1 MVLISKK
8 KSSNEFADVVCPFCG
23 LLCDDLIVNIDNG
36 NLSMNFPD
44 CKLAEQRFT
53 STFRPASYSCHANG
67 TKCEFN
73 EAVEIAAHLLTQAE
87 FPVICGV
94 MSDVSGARA
103 AVELSDIAGAV
114 IDVQGNH
121 AFHRNSSRMQRSG
134 YYHSTITEIRNR
146 ADLIVLIGNDI
157 SVRFPRLLDSLVP
170 DRSCL
175 LPDEMPRQVVF
186 VGSSMPPIAT
196 TKSNR
201 LKTDCIQCEL
211 GEVTSLISILA
222 RKLKGTS
229 SQVDSV
235 LCKNSLASL
244 NELANQFSKA
254 NYSVIA
260 WSAEEF
266 DFPLGELALDA
277 LAELIDTVNKEK
289 RCSGLSL
296 SRLPSTVTANLVS
309 TWQTGNPTP
318 LSFRSGA
325 PEFRGRH
332 FSLDSLVDRDEV
344 DLLVWVGGLEETID
358 LPDTEIDTV
367 VISPLYSPASSV
379 YIPVGIPGID
389 HRGHLF
395 RTDQVVPLY
404 LQSLRDSSLPSASKA
419 VKVIIKT
426 LKN

>member
-1 MVLISKK
+1 
-8 KSSNEFADVVCPFCG
+8 
-23 LLCDDLIVNIDNG
+23 
-36 NLSMNFPD
+36 
-44 CKLAEQRFT
+44 
-53 STFRPASYSCHANG
+53 
-67 TKCEFN
+67 
-73 EAVEIAAHLLTQAE
+73 
-87 FPVICGV
+87 
-94 MSDVSGARA
+94 
-103 AVELSDIAGAV
+103 
-114 IDVQGNH
+114 
-121 AFHRNSSRMQRSG
+121 
-134 YYHSTITEIRNR
+134 
-146 ADLIVLIGNDI
+146 
-157 SVRFPRLLDSLVP
+157 
-170 DRSCL
+170 
-175 LPDEMPRQVVF
+175 
-186 VGSSMPPIAT
+186 MPPDT
-196 TKSNR
+196 TIENNR
-201 LKTDCIQCEL
+201 LKTDCIRCEL

-222 RKLKGTS
+222 RKLNGTCP
-229 SQVDSV
+229 QVDSV

-244 NELANQFSKA
+244 NELAKQLSKA

-277 LAELIDTVNKEK
+277 LAELIETVNKQK
-289 RCSGLSL
+289 RCSGLPL

-332 FSLDSLVDRDEV
+332 FSLDSLVDRGEV
-344 DLLVWVGGLEETID
+344 DLLVWIGGLEETID

-404 LQSLRDSSLPSASKA
+404 LQSLRDSSLPSASEA
-419 VKVIIKT
+419 VKAIIKT